1 MGEYGDSMFKHPP
14 PPCWFHYWQLAY
26 GFIMPFYNKS
36 SSWIQE
42 RILWTHLIPSYMTR
56 CSLSKEAY
64 SQSSSP
70 LSTIVCASRCCH
82 QGRDTARRPLAL
94 IPYCLTTFHDFYST
108 VSRQSDCKSMGSQLM
123 SWTQRV
129 NHSTHLSI
137 RWAYTLTQSDPP
149 FHMQLSQLCTY
160 VIKSAV
166 LVAQSTVNA
175 AQVHT

>member
-1 MGEYGDSMFKHPP
+1 
-14 PPCWFHYWQLAY
+14 
-26 GFIMPFYNKS
+26 
-36 SSWIQE
+36 
-42 RILWTHLIPSYMTR
+42 MTR

-70 LSTIVCASRCCH
+70 LSTIVCASRRCH
-82 QGRDTARRPLAL
+82 QGRDTARRALAL

-129 NHSTHLSI
+129 NHSTHLGI
-137 RWAYTLTQSDPP
+137 RRAYTLTHSDPP
-149 FHMQLSQLCTY
+149 FYMQLSQLCTY

-166 LVAQSTVNA
+166 LVAQSTVKCSTCTYLMISLRFTA
-175 AQVHT
+175 VPYGIAVHGIMLSHIVVKAHCYALQCRRIDCEEIRS